1 MINTFSYG
9 DENDVHLKSV
19 VALSRTYLSFTRTLQ
34 VFLKT
39 YGLTV
44 PQFGVLESLYHLGP
58 LKICE
63 LIHKNLSTSGN
74 MTVVIRNL
82 EKEGWIKKSPD
93 DEDKRSYKVSLT
105 EQGAQII
112 EEAFLT
118 HLHYLKDFFHRLTM
132 DEKQQLLQ
140 LLKKLNGL

>member
-1 MINTFSYG
+1 MKNTFSYG

-34 VFLKT
+34 VFLNT

-63 LIHKNLSTSGN
+63 LIQKNLSTSGN

-82 EKEGWIKKSPD
+82 EKEGWVNKIPD
-93 DEDKRSYKVSLT
+93 DEDKRSYKVFLT
-105 EQGAQII
+105 DQGSQVI
-112 EEAFLT
+112 EDAFLT
-118 HLHYLKDFFHRLTM
+118 HLNYLNDFFHRLNM

>member
-1 MINTFSYG
+1 MKNTFSYG
-9 DENDVHLKSV
+9 DEHDLHLKSV

-34 VFLKT
+34 VFLNN

-93 DEDKRSYKVSLT
+93 DEDKRAYKVSLT
-105 EQGAQII
+105 EQGSQII

-118 HLHYLKDFFHRLTM
+118 HLHYLKDFFHRLNM

>member
-1 MINTFSYG
+1 MKNTFSYG
-9 DENDVHLKSV
+9 DENDIHLKSV
-19 VALSRTYLSFTRTLQ
+19 VALSRTYLGFTRKLQ
-34 VFLKT
+34 VFLNN

-63 LIHKNLSTSGN
+63 LIYKNLATSGN

-93 DEDKRSYKVSLT
+93 AEDRRSYKVSLT
-105 EQGAQII
+105 DEGTQII
-112 EEAFLT
+112 EDAFLT
-118 HLHYLKDFFHRLTM
+118 HLHYLKDFFYRLNM

>member
-1 MINTFSYG
+1 MKNTCSYG
-9 DENDVHLKSV
+9 DENDTNLKSV

-34 VFLKT
+34 VFLNN

-74 MTVVIRNL
+74 MTVVVRNL
-82 EKEGWIKKSPD
+82 EKEGWINKSTD
-93 DEDKRSYKVSLT
+93 DEDKRSYKLSLT
-105 EQGAQII
+105 DQGSQLI
-112 EEAFLT
+112 EDAFLT
-118 HLHYLKDFFHRLTM
+118 HLHYLNDFFHRLSIE
-132 DEKQQLLQ
+132 EKQQLLQ